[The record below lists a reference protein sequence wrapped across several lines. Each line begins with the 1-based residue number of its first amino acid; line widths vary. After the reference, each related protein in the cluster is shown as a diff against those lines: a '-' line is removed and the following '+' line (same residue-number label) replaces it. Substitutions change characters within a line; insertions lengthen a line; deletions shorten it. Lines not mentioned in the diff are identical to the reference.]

1 MEAILIVFVV
11 AILGSQIQAGH
22 VATSE
27 CKVGKI
33 GENHPITISHL
44 KQLPLLQN
52 CMSSRRSTANEIV
65 YTINLILPP
74 TTELLQISLHVQPI
88 SVNKTLVLVLNS
100 SNDLV
105 WNVSAIKMPLKVYHS
120 TKSYVIPQ
128 ETRKLSSLEELKL
141 VEENCSSV
149 ISSVKFEEA
158 GGITI
163 ELKKGETFP
172 NKCEQMPCIS
182 ADNYLDRKPRQEDL
196 VGCVTSDQ
204 HVVPQIHI
212 INLIPIPNYFRSLE
226 DKSVNLN
233 VEFTH
238 GNNCPTVY
246 LVIQSNKP
254 INLNISG
261 EVPSS
266 LQLKLSHRIHATWP
280 GLKTS
285 VVSNLPKASEQ
296 LVEWA
301 IENERGATS
310 LTEIPLFDEIKLKCN
325 LRANDVH
332 TSVLQSESL
341 DNYVKSVHCGESE
354 MEIIVRKDG
363 KKPIQEITLLD
374 DNCKG
379 NSNET
384 HFYLKYIPYTEC
396 NTTESGGNYINKL
409 KVKLY
414 NGTEIVH
421 DVHCPRVQEVCDL
434 VTHNMIGDESYI
446 RIFGHCDFKKPF
458 SKIYNNT
465 NVNGEILLPSLG
477 QNQNAFGIDM
487 KLQNCSLIPR
497 FAVNSV
503 NKSVLLPKISV
514 TVIHAKSHKTK
525 CTNEVINHYPF
536 WFLFHNSWSPVVE
549 EAVLECSQAACT
561 SGSCFDMRRIN
572 KTLKIDNHSPP
583 HPICP
588 TLSDPSSQEE
598 PAPTSRRPDGPDLT
612 SHRPDPPVFQG
623 LGMSAALGIAFG
635 AFVIGAFLIAALWY
649 IYSHTR
655 PSEKKQ
661 PVFTNPPTSENS
673 STNHSI
679 SSTRS
684 TPCSTSSV
692 A

>member
-1 MEAILIVFVV
+1 MEAILPVFVV
-11 AILGSQIQAGH
+11 VILGSQIQAGP
-22 VATSE
+22 VATNE
-27 CKVGKI
+27 CKIGKI

-44 KQLPLLQN
+44 KQLPALQS
-52 CMSSRRSTANEIV
+52 CMSSGRSTANEIV

-74 TTELLQISLHVQPI
+74 TTKLLQISLHVQPI
-88 SVNKTLVLVLNS
+88 SVNKTLILVLNS

-105 WNVSAIKMPLKVYHS
+105 WNVGAIKMPLKVYHS

-128 ETRKLSSLEELKL
+128 ETRKLSSLEQLKL
-141 VEENCSSV
+141 AEENCSSV
-149 ISSVKFEEA
+149 ISLVKFEEA

-163 ELKKGETFP
+163 ELIKGEMFP
-172 NKCEQMPCIS
+172 NKCDQTPCIS
-182 ADNYLDRKPRQEDL
+182 AENNLNYKPLQEDL

-204 HVVPQIHI
+204 HGVPQIHI
-212 INLIPIPNYFRSLE
+212 INLIPIPNHFRSSE

-238 GNNCPTVY
+238 GNNCPIVY

-280 GLKTS
+280 GLKSS
-285 VVSNLPKASEQ
+285 VVSNLPKASKQ

-301 IENERGATS
+301 IKNERGATS
-310 LTEIPLFDEIKLKCN
+310 LTEIPLVDEIKLKCN
-325 LRANDVH
+325 LRANDIH
-332 TSVLQSESL
+332 TSVPQSESL
-341 DNYVKSVHCGESE
+341 DRYVKSVHCGESE
-354 MEIIVRKDG
+354 MEIIVSKDG

-379 NSNET
+379 NRNET

-414 NGTEIVH
+414 NGTEIIH
-421 DVHCPRVQEVCDL
+421 DVRCPQVQEVCDL
-434 VTHNMIGDESYI
+434 VKRNMIGDRSYI
-446 RIFGHCDFKKPF
+446 RILEYCDLKKSF

-465 NVNGEILLPSLG
+465 DVIGEILLPS
-477 QNQNAFGIDM
+477 FGKLQTFDV

-497 FAVNSV
+497 FAVNSI
-503 NKSVLLPKISV
+503 NKSALLPKISV
-514 TVIHAKSHKTK
+514 IVTHAKSHKTK
-525 CTNEVINHYPF
+525 CTDVVVHHYPF
-536 WFLFHNSWSPVVE
+536 RFFFHNSWNPFVE
-549 EAVLECSQAACT
+549 ETILECTELACT
-561 SGSCFDMRRIN
+561 SESCFDIRRIH
-572 KTLKIDNHSPP
+572 KTLKIDNHSPL
-583 HPICP
+583 HPK
-588 TLSDPSSQEE
+588 L
-598 PAPTSRRPDGPDLT
+598 
-612 SHRPDPPVFQG
+612 PVFQG

-635 AFVIGAFLIAALWY
+635 AFVIGALLIAALWY

-655 PSEKKQ
+655 LSEKQQ
-661 PVFTNPPTSENS
+661 PVFANPPTSENS

-679 SSTRS
+679 SSTQS

>member
-1 MEAILIVFVV
+1 MEAILPVFVV
-11 AILGSQIQAGH
+11 VIVGSQIQAGPI
-22 VATSE
+22 ATNE
-27 CKVGKI
+27 CKIGKI

-44 KQLPLLQN
+44 KQLPALQS
-52 CMSSRRSTANEIV
+52 CMSSGRSTANEIV

-74 TTELLQISLHVQPI
+74 TTKLLQISLHVETI
-88 SVNKTLVLVLNS
+88 SVNKTLILVLNS

-105 WNVSAIKMPLKVYHS
+105 WNVGAIKMPLKVYHS

-128 ETRKLSSLEELKL
+128 ETRKLSSLEQLKL
-141 VEENCSSV
+141 AEENCSSV
-149 ISSVKFEEA
+149 ISLVKFEEA

-163 ELKKGETFP
+163 ELMKGEMFT
-172 NKCEQMPCIS
+172 NKCDQTPCIS
-182 ADNYLDRKPRQEDL
+182 AENNLNYKPLQEDL

-212 INLIPIPNYFRSLE
+212 INLIPIPNHFRSSE

-238 GNNCPTVY
+238 GNNCPIVY

-280 GLKTS
+280 GLKSS
-285 VVSNLPKASEQ
+285 VVSNLPKASKQ

-301 IENERGATS
+301 IENQHGATS
-310 LTEIPLFDEIKLKCN
+310 LTEIPLVDEIKLKCN
-325 LRANDVH
+325 LRANDIH
-332 TSVLQSESL
+332 TSVPQSESL
-341 DNYVKSVHCGESE
+341 DRYVKSVHCGESE
-354 MEIIVRKDG
+354 MEIIVSKDG

-379 NSNET
+379 NRNET

-414 NGTEIVH
+414 NGTEIIH
-421 DVHCPRVQEVCDL
+421 DVRCPQVQEVCDL
-434 VTHNMIGDESYI
+434 VKRNMIGDRSYI
-446 RIFGHCDFKKPF
+446 RILEHCDFKKSF

-465 NVNGEILLPSLG
+465 DVIGEILLPS
-477 QNQNAFGIDM
+477 FGKLQTFDV

-497 FAVNSV
+497 FAVNSI
-503 NKSVLLPKISV
+503 NKSALLPKISV
-514 TVIHAKSHKTK
+514 IVTHAKSHKTK
-525 CTNEVINHYPF
+525 CTDVVVHHYPF
-536 WFLFHNSWSPVVE
+536 QFFFHNSWNPFVE
-549 EAVLECSQAACT
+549 ETILECTELACT
-561 SGSCFDMRRIN
+561 SESCFDIRRIH
-572 KTLKIDNHSPP
+572 KTLKIDNHSPL

-588 TLSDPSSQEE
+588 TFPDPSSREG
-598 PAPTSRRPDGPDLT
+598 PAPTSHRPDGPDLI
-612 SHRPDPPVFQG
+612 SHRPELPVFQG

-635 AFVIGAFLIAALWY
+635 AFVIGALLIAALWY

-655 PSEKKQ
+655 LSEKQQ
-661 PVFTNPPTSENS
+661 PVFANPPTSENS

-679 SSTRS
+679 SSTQS